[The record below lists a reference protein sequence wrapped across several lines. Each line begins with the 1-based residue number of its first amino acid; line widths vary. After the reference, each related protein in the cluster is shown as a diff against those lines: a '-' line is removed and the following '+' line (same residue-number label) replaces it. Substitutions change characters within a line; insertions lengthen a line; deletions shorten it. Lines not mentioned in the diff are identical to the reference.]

1 MQSKMGYLLFRPL
14 PTPTTETSTDC
25 IMNITTSQPDMYD
38 LECFWKLETLGIQSE
53 KDDESSSE
61 YLTTYQIN
69 CIVFKDGR
77 YLAQLPWKRDDS
89 ELPDNYNIT
98 LK

>member
-1 MQSKMGYLLFRPL
+1 
-14 PTPTTETSTDC
+14 
-25 IMNITTSQPDMYD
+25 MYD
-38 LECFWKLETLGIQSE
+38 LERFWKLETLCIQSE

-61 YLTTYQIN
+61 YLTTYQRN

-77 YLAQLPWKRDDS
+77 YSAQLPWKRDNS

-98 LK
+98 LKRNREHLTATSTGTCIVTDVWRDHC